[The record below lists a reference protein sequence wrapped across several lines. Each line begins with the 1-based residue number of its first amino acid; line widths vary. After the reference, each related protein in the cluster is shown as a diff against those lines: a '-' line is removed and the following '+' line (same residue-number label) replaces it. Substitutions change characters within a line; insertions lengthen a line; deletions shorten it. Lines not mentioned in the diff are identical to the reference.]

1 MQLAECPHVKIN
13 NIKMFSERERV
24 CECRAA
30 FVIDLE
36 EGGYTVVARNLPGVV
51 SEGDD
56 MPSATENIKDAFRE
70 MVLSYLAANEEV
82 PWVDGKV
89 EVEGQIE
96 VEKRLLVNL

>member
-1 MQLAECPHVKIN
+1 MQLTENSQVKISN
-13 NIKMFSERERV
+13 VQEFGVGV

-30 FVIDLE
+30 FILDEE

-56 MPSATENIKDAFRE
+56 MASAIENIKDAFRE
-70 MVLSYLAANEEV
+70 MVLSYKDANEEV

-89 EVEGQIE
+89 EVEGQVF

>member
-1 MQLAECPHVKIN
+1 MKLLEGLHAKIN
-13 NIKMFSERERV
+13 SLQEFRERV

-30 FVIDLE
+30 FIVDAE

-56 MPSATENIKDAFRE
+56 MASAMENIKDAFRE
-70 MVLSYLAANEEV
+70 MVHSYMEANEEV
-82 PWVDGKV
+82 PWVNGKV
-89 EVEGQIE
+89 EVDGHIE